1 MSYLQDNTAFLG
13 TGERDGKGKTLQEFL
28 DAYDPKKYDCP
39 SNTVDIAVFAEGE
52 LLLIRRGGHPN
63 IGMFALPGGFVEL
76 REDLETA
83 AARELMEETGVRD
96 LPLVQVRT
104 FGAWD
109 RDPRWRVITTL
120 YAAVLPEKP
129 SAKAGDDAA
138 DAVWFTWSL
147 RETPAEN
154 GTDLLLSLTAGD
166 RRLSVK
172 ATRVR
177 RGNDRLWEY
186 RYVNYE
192 ADGIA
197 ADHGILI
204 LEAVRR
210 ISEETVHF

>member
-39 SNTVDIAVFAEGE
+39 SNTVDIAVFSGRE

-63 IGMFALPGGFVEL
+63 IGRFALPGGFVEL

-129 SAKAGDDAA
+129 AAKAGDDAA

-147 RETPAEN
+147 RETPADG
-154 GTDLLLSLTAGD
+154 GTRLELDLAAGD
-166 RRLSVK
+166 LRLSVR

-177 RGNDRLWEY
+177 CGNEYLNEY
-186 RYVNYE
+186 RYKDYE
-192 ADGIA
+192 AEGLA
-197 ADHGILI
+197 GDHGLLI
-204 LEAVRR
+204 LEAIRR
-210 ISEETVHF
+210 IREETVHF

>member
-1 MSYLQDNTAFLG
+1 MSYLQDNSAFLG
-13 TGERDGKGKTLQEFL
+13 TGERDRKGKTLQEFL

-52 LLLIRRGGHPN
+52 VLLIRRGGHPN

-96 LPLVQVRT
+96 LPLVQVKT

-129 SAKAGDDAA
+129 AAKAGDDAA
-138 DAVWFTWSL
+138 DAVWFAWSL
-147 RETPAEN
+147 EERPAEE
-154 GTDLLLSLTAGD
+154 GSDLLLSLTAGD

-204 LEAVRR
+204 LEAIRRVR
-210 ISEETVHF
+210 EENVHC

>member
-1 MSYLQDNTAFLG
+1 MSYLQDNSAFLG
-13 TGERDGKGKTLQEFL
+13 TGERDRKGKTLQEFL

-96 LPLVQVRT
+96 LPLVQVKT

-129 SAKAGDDAA
+129 AAKAGDDAA
-138 DAVWFTWSL
+138 DAVWFAWSL
-147 RETPAEN
+147 EERPAEE

-204 LEAVRR
+204 LEAIRRVR
-210 ISEETVHF
+210 EENVHC

>member
-1 MSYLQDNTAFLG
+1 MSYLQDNSAFLG
-13 TGERDGKGKTLQEFL
+13 TGERDRKGKTLQEFL

-96 LPLVQVRT
+96 LPLVQVKT

-120 YAAVLPEKP
+120 YAVVLPEKP
-129 SAKAGDDAA
+129 AAKAGDDAA
-138 DAVWFTWSL
+138 DAVWFAWSL
-147 RETPAEN
+147 EERPAEE

>member
-1 MSYLQDNTAFLG
+1 MSYLQDNSAFLG
-13 TGERDGKGKTLQEFL
+13 TGERDRKGKTLQEFL

-96 LPLVQVRT
+96 LPLVQVKT

-129 SAKAGDDAA
+129 AAKAGDDAA
-138 DAVWFTWSL
+138 DAVWFAWSL
-147 RETPAEN
+147 EERPAEE

-204 LEAVRR
+204 LEAIRR
-210 ISEETVHF
+210 ISEQG

>member
-1 MSYLQDNTAFLG
+1 MSYLQDNSAFLG
-13 TGERDGKGKTLQEFL
+13 TGERDRKGKTLQEFL

-96 LPLVQVRT
+96 LPLVQVKT

-120 YAAVLPEKP
+120 YAAMLPEKP
-129 SAKAGDDAA
+129 AAKAGDDAA
-138 DAVWFTWSL
+138 DAVWFAWSL
-147 RETPAEN
+147 EERPAEE

-204 LEAVRR
+204 LEAIRRVR
-210 ISEETVHF
+210 EENVHC

>member
-1 MSYLQDNTAFLG
+1 MSYLQDNSAFLG
-13 TGERDGKGKTLQEFL
+13 TGERDRKGKTLQEFL

-52 LLLIRRGGHPN
+52 VLLIRRGGHPN

-96 LPLVQVRT
+96 LPLVQVKT

-129 SAKAGDDAA
+129 AAKAGDDAA
-138 DAVWFTWSL
+138 DAVWFAWSL
-147 RETPAEN
+147 EERPAKE

-204 LEAVRR
+204 LEAIRRVR
-210 ISEETVHF
+210 EENVHC

>member
-1 MSYLQDNTAFLG
+1 MSYLQDNSAFLG
-13 TGERDGKGKTLQEFL
+13 TGERDRKGKTLQEFL

-96 LPLVQVRT
+96 LPLVQVKT

-129 SAKAGDDAA
+129 AAKAGDDAA
-138 DAVWFTWSL
+138 DAVWFAWL
-147 RETPAEN
+147 LEERPAEE

-204 LEAVRR
+204 LEAIRRVR
-210 ISEETVHF
+210 EQG